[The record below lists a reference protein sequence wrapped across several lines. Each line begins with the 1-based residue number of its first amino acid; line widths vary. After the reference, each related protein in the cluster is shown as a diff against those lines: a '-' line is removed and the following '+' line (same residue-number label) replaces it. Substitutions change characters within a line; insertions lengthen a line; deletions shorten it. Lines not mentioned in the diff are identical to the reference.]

1 MDKGRIMDNAQNNN
15 ARYVDNFGGSG
26 KTSTKVMA
34 PPGGKSSFS
43 LGWNEPEVQQQQPK
57 RNFNNMN
64 NQQSQQQG
72 KNNNNYDNNYND
84 QQQQRNNNQ
93 ASNQAQKQQQSN
105 VFHNDVQPVKTS
117 VRVKQAP
124 GGNSQITFG

>member
-1 MDKGRIMDNAQNNN
+1 MDRGRIMDNAQNNN
-15 ARYVDNFGGSG
+15 ARYVDQFGNSG
-26 KTSTKVMA
+26 KTSVKTME

-43 LGWNEPEVQQQQPK
+43 LGWEQPEVQQQQPK

-64 NQQSQQQG
+64 NQQNNQQ
-72 KNNNNYDNNYND
+72 NNYDNNDY
-84 QQQQRNNNQ
+84 QQPKRN
-93 ASNQAQKQQQSN
+93 SNQAQQQQQSN
-105 VFHNDVQPVKTS
+105 VFQNDQQQNQPKTS